1 MSNETIEHPAH
12 DADDATLVL
21 ALRSAGQEV
30 AAARL
35 ELYAGLAPGQ
45 RRLSEDVRATGIRA
59 ATALSYEGIPFLELT
74 CDDAVAVAAIMAL
87 RAKQAKDEQAMPRLI
102 LPGGVRG

>member
-1 MSNETIEHPAH
+1 MSAPIEQPAH

-21 ALRSAGQEV
+21 FLRSLGQEA

-45 RRLSEDVRATGIRA
+45 KRLSEDAREHGIVMA
-59 ATALSYEGIPFLELT
+59 ASLSFEGIPFLELT
-74 CDDAVAVAAIMAL
+74 CDDAVAVAAIMAM

-102 LPGGVRG
+102 LPGGVR

>member
-1 MSNETIEHPAH
+1 MSAPIEQPAH

-21 ALRSAGQEV
+21 FLRSLGQEA

-45 RRLSEDVRATGIRA
+45 KRLSEQMREVGIRA
-59 ATALSYEGIPFLELT
+59 ATSMSFEGIPFPELT
-74 CDDAVAVAAIMAL
+74 CDDAVAVAAIMAM

-102 LPGGVRG
+102 LPGGVR